1 MKTVDFDAWLR
12 AAKPGDSV
20 VYHRGSCWSVA
31 WARTADGERTNSQQ
45 HLIEVA
51 DRAIGLQQSGAVH
64 LMQRKTLKEVSESK
78 HADVRVRVSRGPVAQ
93 KMCRRPAGGPQH
105 LRRTSGRSADQR

>member
-51 DRAIGLQQSGAVH
+51 DRAIELQQSGAH
-64 LMQRKTLKEVSESK
+64 LMQRKTLKEVPECNRTLMIEYEYLAVRSSK
-78 HADVRVRVSRGPVAQ
+78 VVPAKVAE
-93 KMCRRPAGGPQH
+93 PLIA
-105 LRRTSGRSADQR
+105 AA